1 MAKIMPPTRHTHQ
14 QARVDKS
21 SQVLKRFYVAE
32 RQLMR
37 TLAAWF
43 VDTSQWDLKRLL
55 GQTMWE
61 TSRHADVLRSR
72 VLELRYPRRD
82 VDKKYDATILAF
94 MAEVAKATSPAEFIA
109 GVYGVVVPEL
119 SRSYRDYLEATDD
132 LDDFPSVYQLR
143 HILVDQQAQ
152 VERMTAL
159 MNQVMPGALEQQE
172 AWCEY
177 LRLYLA
183 SIGGFSGL
191 DARGEAPTQH
201 SCAGR
206 AKYDVARQVKR
217 DARWR
222 YSLYHLPHQNK
233 FDAAGRKAWQQIEQL
248 DKRVAM
254 QVWSAISHFN
264 EIWAGEV
271 VAAALWD
278 LDNQPW
284 DFYLDLA
291 RWCWDEVRHSQ
302 MGYRALEGWGLD
314 IPDLIPWGDANYNA
328 LGGMTPIQRLALL
341 YFYEEGLMR
350 AGTKQIELKIL
361 ESAQDDGSAQDMDFD
376 WADEAIHVSYG
387 FTWLRHL
394 LGDDKA
400 GQAELKRL
408 TDDARDIMAKYVE
421 DHRDE
426 PEAGLAPYF
435 ERLLPVIANM
445 LRDIPDDGL
454 NVKWEPVVADD
465 AVLEDYR

>member
-1 MAKIMPPTRHTHQ
+1 MAKVLPASRGADRH
-14 QARVDKS
+14 ARVENA

-43 VDTSQWDLKRLL
+43 VDTSQWDIKRRLANDML
-55 GQTMWE
+55 E

-82 VDKKYDATILAF
+82 VDKKYDPGILAF
-94 MAEVAKATSPAEFIA
+94 MAELAKATSTQEFVA
-109 GVYGVVVPEL
+109 GAYGVMLPEL
-119 SRSYRDYLEATDD
+119 TRAYNAYLDRTDH
-132 LDDFPSVYQLR
+132 LDDAPTVSLLR
-143 HILVDQQAQ
+143 HIVFDQKAQ
-152 VERMTAL
+152 VERMKTL
-159 MNQVMPGALEQQE
+159 VDSVLPGTFTETDIWQ
-172 AWCEY
+172 EY

-183 SIGGFSGL
+183 SIGGFAGL
-191 DARGEAPTQH
+191 DEKTERPDKH
-201 SCAGR
+201 PCVGR
-206 AKYDVARQVKR
+206 PAYSVGRQVRRDSRWRPALFHLPHENKYDVE
-217 DARWR
+217 
-222 YSLYHLPHQNK
+222 
-233 FDAAGRKAWQQIEQL
+233 GRKAWQRIEQL

-264 EIWAGEV
+264 EIWAAEV
-271 VAAALWD
+271 VAATIWD

-284 DFYLDLA
+284 EFYLDLA
-291 RWCWDEVRHSQ
+291 RWASDETRHST
-302 MGYRALEGWGLD
+302 MGYRALEGWGWD
-314 IPDLIPWGDANYNA
+314 VPDLIPWANALYNA
-328 LGGMTPIQRLALL
+328 MGPMPPIQRLALL
-341 YFYEEGLMR
+341 YFYEEGLLR

-408 TDDARDIMAKYVE
+408 TDEARDIMAKFV
-421 DHRDE
+421 DSHKDD
-426 PEAGLAPYF
+426 PEAKLAPYF
-435 ERLLPVIANM
+435 DRLYPVVASMI
-445 LRDIPDDGL
+445 REIPDDGL
-454 NVKWEPVVADD
+454 DVKWEPVVADE